1 MSVSFLPNTITII
14 LTANSPNYPPQI
26 GPTEILKSIYGI
38 NSGVGSS
45 STLKN
50 NLKNNLNNDLNNNVV
65 NKMNDNSK
73 INNNLNNN
81 INNNLNS
88 NINNNLNSISIH
100 GRELKEWNLKA
111 LRNRINY
118 FSQTEIDLILPAGL

>member
-1 MSVSFLPNTITII
+1 MSVSFVPNTITII

-50 NLKNNLNNDLNNNVV
+50 NFNNLNNNVV

-73 INNNLNNN
+73 INNNLNK
-81 INNNLNS
+81 

-118 FSQTEIDLILPAGL
+118 FSSRETDLILPAGL

>member
-38 NSGVGSS
+38 NSGVSSS
-45 STLKN
+45 STSKN
-50 NLKNNLNNDLNNNVV
+50 NLKNNLNDDLNNNVV

-73 INNNLNNN
+73 INNNLNSNF
-81 INNNLNS
+81 NNL
-88 NINNNLNSISIH
+88 NNNLNSISIH